1 VARSIYT
8 LPEYSL
14 RKPSGLATVK
24 YQGKVT
30 YRGKW
35 GTPEAWEAYATFTA
49 KLSKPEPEPVFREP
63 APSQTLLV
71 GELVRSKRAAATYL
85 FRSVR
90 PHDPLDF
97 LQGEVVLL
105 RERFTERLRLAP

>member
-1 VARSIYT
+1 MPSSIYT
-8 LPEYSL
+8 LREYSL
-14 RKPSGLATVK
+14 HKPSGLARVK

-35 GTPEAWEAYATFTA
+35 GTPDAWEAYAAFTA
-49 KLSKPEPEPVFREP
+49 KRSKPEPVFREP